1 MVYQRKAKMPN
12 TPSVSSGCGVYQ
24 TPIDIDN
31 LKLYHALMSDLIYTK
46 IYAKIKEAKNILLV
60 THERPDIDAV
70 ASACALAELLDS
82 LGATYNI
89 YSPGPVPHQFNFI
102 PHIEKVGTDK
112 AAFDFKNFDLIIVF
126 DCGSVARTGL
136 APEIAGRN
144 KNQYVVEMDHHFH
157 PAPSTQT
164 LNNAGKVYSKSIDS
178 GKLHSAIEMG
188 GVKNGNY
195 ADLELRESAASTT
208 EIVYNFLKTNKIKI
222 SKNAANCILA
232 GILTDSGNF
241 LYPSTSNKTVEI
253 SSEMLVRGANL
264 GLILE
269 NSWRNKSLPALKI
282 WGEALSRLVQNDKY
296 KIAFSVLTL
305 KDIEGIDEEDLEGI
319 SNFLGNLDG
328 VKAVLLLREQK
339 NGTVRGS
346 LRSAHP
352 TADVAALARA
362 LGGGGHVKAS
372 GFTIEGRLEKIERGW
387 RVV

>member
-1 MVYQRKAKMPN
+1 
-12 TPSVSSGCGVYQ
+12 
-24 TPIDIDN
+24 
-31 LKLYHALMSDLIYTK
+31 MSDLIYNK

-70 ASACALAELLDS
+70 ASVCAWAEFLNS
-82 LGATYNI
+82 LGISYNI

-126 DCGSVARTGL
+126 DCGDIKRTGL
-136 APEIAGRN
+136 ADEIWSRG
-144 KNQYVVEMDHHFH
+144 KSQYIIEADHH
-157 PAPSTQT
+157 A
-164 LNNAGKVYSKSIDS
+164 
-178 GKLHSAIEMG
+178 
-188 GVKNGNY
+188 KNGNY
-195 ADLELRESAASTT
+195 ADLELREPAASTT
-208 EIVYNFLKTNKIKI
+208 ELVYNFFKINKIKI
-222 SKNAANCILA
+222 NKNIATCVLA
-232 GILTDSGNF
+232 GILTDSGSF
-241 LYPSTSNKTVEI
+241 IYPSTSNKTVEI
-253 SSEMLVRGANL
+253 SGEMLVRGANL

-282 WGEALSRLVQNDKY
+282 WGEALSRLALNDKY

-305 KDIEGIDEEDLEGI
+305 KDIEAVDEEDLEGI
-319 SNFLGNLDG
+319 SNFLGNLNG

-372 GFTIEGRLEKIERGW
+372 GFTIEGRLEKTEKGW
-387 RVV
+387 KIV